1 MRAEETAAGAC
12 RIPRR
17 REAAGKYSGKW
28 RTRPEKGRSTKEDGL
43 RRNVAEGLRAR
54 SLLSRAL
61 PMAEAPEEAVRAGTT
76 AAGACRIPRRRE
88 AAGKYSGKWRTRP
101 ENGRSTKEGE
111 LRRNVAEGLR
121 ARSLLFRA
129 LPMAEAPGEAVRAGG
144 MTRGDKRSRALL
156 SEAGSPAEA
165 ERAGEAVRGSR
176 LPIPRTEPDQAA
188 RSRS

>member
-17 REAAGKYSGKW
+17 REA
-28 RTRPEKGRSTKEDGL
+28 P
-43 RRNVAEGLRAR
+43 
-54 SLLSRAL
+54 
-61 PMAEAPEEAVRAGTT
+61 
-76 AAGACRIPRRRE
+76 
-88 AAGKYSGKWRTRP
+88 GKYSGKWRTRP
-101 ENGRSTKEGE
+101 ENGTSTKEGG

-129 LPMAEAPGEAVRAGG
+129 LPMAEAPEEAVRAGG